1 MPSRAVKLALY
12 VIPTL
17 IVVVLVVW
25 MEVSPNTLAPLT
37 YEDGWIENLTAI
49 GFGIGA
55 VAFGL
60 AAWRTPYLRKS
71 ATAWALAM
79 TIGWALIS
87 FVCMGEEIS
96 WGQRIFGIQT
106 PAYMARINK
115 QDEFNIHDI
124 GAVDNFMGG
133 TYRWL
138 SIYMVLGGLG
148 IPLLAK
154 TKIGK
159 TIFKKT
165 YFPVLPWC
173 YTALW
178 LGAYFYGKYY
188 RVWEPIPGL
197 HPRNAAT
204 EIREMMIGL
213 GSGFFAVHTLLW
225 PSEVYI
231 GYTE

>member
-1 MPSRAVKLALY
+1 MPSRAVRLALY
-12 VIPTL
+12 AVPAL
-17 IVVVLVVW
+17 IVIVLVVW
-25 MEVSPNTLAPLT
+25 MQVSPYTLGPLT
-37 YEDGWIENLTAI
+37 HEDGWVENLTAI

-55 VAFGL
+55 IAFGL

-71 ATAWALAM
+71 ATSWALLM

-96 WGQRIFGIQT
+96 WGQRIFHIAT
-106 PAYMARINK
+106 PKVMQEENT
-115 QDEFNIHDI
+115 QDEINIHDI
-124 GAVDNFMGG
+124 AAVNDFMGG

-138 SIYMVLGGLG
+138 SIYMLLGGLG
-148 IPLLAK
+148 IPLVAR

-159 TIFKKT
+159 TVFRKT

-178 LGAYFYGKYY
+178 VGAYFYGKYY
-188 RVWEPIPGL
+188 RVWDPIPHI
-197 HPRNAAT
+197 HPANAAT

-213 GSGFFAVHTLLW
+213 GTGFFAVHTLLW
-225 PSEVYI
+225 PGDVYI
-231 GYTE
+231 T